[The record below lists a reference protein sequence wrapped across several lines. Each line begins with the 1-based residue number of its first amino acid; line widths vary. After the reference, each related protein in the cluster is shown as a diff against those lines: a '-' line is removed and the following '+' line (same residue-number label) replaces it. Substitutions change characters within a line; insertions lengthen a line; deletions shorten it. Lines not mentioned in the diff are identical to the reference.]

1 MARGIRGWFVAAAL
15 SAGAGFGVAAPAV
28 LEPTI
33 AQARAGTA
41 KVACVQQ
48 QGLES
53 FVVTLR
59 KPRTCIFHSATAPF
73 DSAHEVPVVK
83 IRWTGWGQPVVHGRG
98 TFRGNMDFKAPAT
111 IVLSRARP
119 CGKNARLYTRARITF
134 SGRTTTVK
142 LPSCSG

>member
-1 MARGIRGWFVAAAL
+1 MAREVRGCIVAAAL
-15 SAGAGFGVAAPAV
+15 SAAACLAV
-28 LEPTI
+28 PVLLEPTI

-41 KVACVQQ
+41 EVACVQQ

-59 KPRTCIFHSATAPF
+59 KPRTCIFHSANAPF

-83 IRWTGWGQPVVHGRG
+83 IRWTGWGKPVVHGHG
-98 TFRGNMDFKAPAT
+98 TFRGNMDFTAPAT

-119 CGKNARLYTRARITF
+119 CGKSAGLYTRARITF
-134 SGRTTTVK
+134 NGRTTTAK
-142 LPSCSG
+142 LPGCSG

>member
-1 MARGIRGWFVAAAL
+1 MARGMRGWFVAAAL
-15 SAGAGFGVAAPAV
+15 SVGAGLAAPAV

-33 AQARAGTA
+33 AQAAGGTA

-59 KPRTCIFHSATAPF
+59 KPRTCIFHSPNAPF
-73 DSAHEVPVVK
+73 DSADEVPVVK
-83 IRWTGWGQPVVHGRG
+83 IQWTGWGELVAYGRG

-111 IVLSRARP
+111 IVLSRPRP
-119 CGKNARLYTRARITF
+119 CGKSARLYTRVRITF
-134 SGRTTTVK
+134 NGRTTSMR
-142 LPSCSG
+142 LPGCSG

>member
-1 MARGIRGWFVAAAL
+1 MARGIRGWCVAAAL
-15 SAGAGFGVAAPAV
+15 SAGAGLAAPAV

-59 KPRTCIFHSATAPF
+59 KPRTCIFHSANAPF

-83 IRWTGWGQPVVHGRG
+83 IRWTGWGKPVVHGRG
-98 TFRGNMDFKAPAT
+98 TFRGNMDVKAPAT
-111 IVLSRARP
+111 IVLSRVRP
-119 CGKNARLYTRARITF
+119 CGKSARLYTRARITF
-134 SGRTTTVK
+134 KGRTTRVK
-142 LPSCSG
+142 LPACSG

>member
-1 MARGIRGWFVAAAL
+1 MARGIRGWFVVGAL
-15 SAGAGFGVAAPAV
+15 SVGAGFAVPVV

-33 AQARAGTA
+33 AQARSGEA

-59 KPRTCIFHSATAPF
+59 KPRTCIFHSANAPF
-73 DSAHEVPVVK
+73 DSADEVPVLK
-83 IRWTGWGQPVVHGRG
+83 IRWTGWGKPVVQGHG
-98 TFRGNMDFKAPAT
+98 TFRGNMDFTAPAT

-119 CGKNARLYTRARITF
+119 CGNNARLYTRARITF
-134 SGRTTTVK
+134 NGRTTTAK
-142 LPSCSG
+142 LPGCSG

>member
-1 MARGIRGWFVAAAL
+1 MAREIRCWLVAAAL
-15 SAGAGFGVAAPAV
+15 CAGAAVALPVV

-33 AQARAGTA
+33 AQARAGEA

-59 KPRTCIFHSATAPF
+59 KPRTCIFHSASAPF
-73 DSAHEVPVVK
+73 DSAHEIPVVA
-83 IRWTGWGQPVVHGRG
+83 IRWTGWGKPIVHGHG
-98 TFRGNMDFKAPAT
+98 TFRGNMDFTAPAT

-119 CGKNARLYTRARITF
+119 CGNTARLYTRARITF
-134 SGRTTTVK
+134 NGHTATAE
-142 LPSCSG
+142 LPACSG

>member
-1 MARGIRGWFVAAAL
+1 MTRGIRGWFAAAAL
-15 SAGAGFGVAAPAV
+15 SACVGLAGVAV

-33 AQARAGTA
+33 AEARAATA

-59 KPRTCIFHSATAPF
+59 KPRTCIFHSENAPF

-83 IRWTGWGQPVVHGRG
+83 IRWTGWGKPIVHGHG
-98 TFRGNMDFKAPAT
+98 TFRGNMDFTAQAT

-119 CGKNARLYTRARITF
+119 CGTSARLYTRARITF
-134 SGRTTTVK
+134 NGRTTTAK
-142 LPSCSG
+142 LPGCSG

>member
-1 MARGIRGWFVAAAL
+1 MARGIWGWFVVAAL
-15 SAGAGFGVAAPAV
+15 SAGAGLAGPVV
-28 LEPTI
+28 LEPAT
-33 AQARAGTA
+33 AQARAGEA

-48 QGLES
+48 QGFES

-73 DSAHEVPVVK
+73 DSADEVPVVK
-83 IRWTGWGQPVVHGRG
+83 IRWTGWGKPVVHGHG
-98 TFRGNMDFKAPAT
+98 TFVGNMDFKAPAT

-119 CGKNARLYTRARITF
+119 CGQSGPLYTRARITF

-142 LPSCSG
+142 LPACSG

>member
-1 MARGIRGWFVAAAL
+1 VARGIRGWFIAAAL
-15 SAGAGFGVAAPAV
+15 SIGLAAPAL
-28 LEPTI
+28 LEPTT
-33 AQARAGTA
+33 AQAGAGTA
-41 KVACVQQ
+41 KMACVEQ

-59 KPRTCIFHSATAPF
+59 KPRTCIFHSANAPF

-83 IRWTGWGQPVVHGRG
+83 IRWTGWGKAVVHGHG

-119 CGKNARLYTRARITF
+119 CGKSARLYTRARITF
-134 SGRTTTVK
+134 NGRTTIAK
-142 LPSCSG
+142 LPGCSD

>member
-1 MARGIRGWFVAAAL
+1 MARGIWGWIVAAAL
-15 SAGAGFGVAAPAV
+15 SAGAGLAAPAV

-33 AQARAGTA
+33 AQARAGKA
-41 KVACVQQ
+41 EVACVQLR
-48 QGLES
+48 GLES

-59 KPRTCIFHSATAPF
+59 KPRTCIFHSANAPF

-83 IRWTGWGQPVVHGRG
+83 IRWTGWGKPVVHGHG

-119 CGKNARLYTRARITF
+119 CGKSARLYTRARITF
-134 SGRTTTVK
+134 NGRTTRAK
-142 LPSCSG
+142 LPGCSG

>member
-15 SAGAGFGVAAPAV
+15 SVGAGAAPAV

-33 AQARAGTA
+33 AQASAGTA

-59 KPRTCIFHSATAPF
+59 KPRTCIFHSANAPF
-73 DSAHEVPVVK
+73 DSADEVPVVK
-83 IRWTGWGQPVVHGRG
+83 IQWTSWGKPVAYGHG

-119 CGKNARLYTRARITF
+119 CGKSARLYTRGRITF
-134 SGRTTTVK
+134 NGRTTRVK
-142 LPSCSG
+142 LPGCSG

>member
-1 MARGIRGWFVAAAL
+1 MARGIRGWLVAAAL
-15 SAGAGFGVAAPAV
+15 SVGAGLAAPAV

-33 AQARAGTA
+33 AQAGAGEA

-59 KPRTCIFHSATAPF
+59 KPRTCIFHSPNAPF
-73 DSAHEVPVVK
+73 DSAHEVPLVK
-83 IRWTGWGQPVVHGRG
+83 ILWTGWGKPVVHGHG

-119 CGKNARLYTRARITF
+119 CGQSARLYTRARITLN
-134 SGRTTTVK
+134 GRTTTVK
-142 LPSCSG
+142 LPGCSG

>member
-1 MARGIRGWFVAAAL
+1 MV
-15 SAGAGFGVAAPAV
+15 GAGHAVPSV

-33 AQARAGTA
+33 ARASAGTA

-48 QGLES
+48 QRLES
-53 FVVTLR
+53 FVVTVR
-59 KPRTCIFHSATAPF
+59 KPRTCIFHSANAPF

-83 IRWTGWGQPVVHGRG
+83 IRWTGWGKPVVHGHG

-119 CGKNARLYTRARITF
+119 CGKSAQLYTRAQITF
-134 SGRTTTVK
+134 NGRTTRAK
-142 LPSCSG
+142 LPGCSG